1 MRVSMQLFAMVLTA
15 AWLLFVPGA
24 NAQNQS
30 ASPKAQNQSAS
41 PKAQNQSA
49 SPNIPD
55 QKLDAAAAALD
66 RVTSIKQNY
75 QQKMATAVPSDKDR
89 IAGDANNAMKK
100 AVTDQGLSVDEYT
113 SILQVAQNDPG
124 VREKLMQRLH
134 PAQ

>member
-1 MRVSMQLFAMVLTA
+1 MRVSLQLFARAVLIA
-15 AWLLFVPGA
+15 SWLLFVPGA
-24 NAQNQS
+24 N
-30 ASPKAQNQSAS
+30 AQNQSAS

-75 QQKMATAVPSDKDR
+75 QQKMATAAPSDKDR

-134 PAQ
+134 QPAQ

>member
-24 NAQNQS
+24 N
-30 ASPKAQNQSAS
+30 AQNQSAS

-75 QQKMATAVPSDKDR
+75 QQKMATAAPSDKDR

-100 AVTDQGLSVDEYT
+100 AVTDQGIHRPS
-113 SILQVAQNDPG
+113 SARISAQG
-124 VREKLMQRLH
+124 RRSVREATHGHPTEWLPQRRG
-134 PAQ
+134 

>member
-1 MRVSMQLFAMVLTA
+1 MRASIQLFAMLLTA
-15 AWLLFVPGA
+15 LLFVPGA

-41 PKAQNQSA
+41 PKTQNQSA
-49 SPNIPD
+49 SPNISD

-66 RVTSIKQNY
+66 RVTTIKQSY
-75 QQKMATAVPSDKDR
+75 QQKMATASPSDQDR
-89 IAGDANNAMKK
+89 IVGDANKEMKK

-124 VREKLMQRLH
+124 VREKLLQRLH
-134 PAQ
+134 PPSQ

>member
-1 MRVSMQLFAMVLTA
+1 MRVSMQHFAMVLTA

-24 NAQNQS
+24 N
-30 ASPKAQNQSAS
+30 AQNQSAS

-75 QQKMATAVPSDKDR
+75 QQKMATAAPSDKDR

-124 VREKLMQRLH
+124 VREKLLQRLH
-134 PAQ
+134 SPAQ